1 MRWTIWGLIQEETGA
16 QCGGVAQALL
26 GGAVTGLRDRYH
38 TGIATAPRKVIA
50 RELTGE
56 RELER
61 ALACLGDLAQ
71 LHTGEFL
78 VQRTL
83 KGGSS
88 LGVSYSPR
96 VCLT

>member
-1 MRWTIWGLIQEETGA
+1 M
-16 QCGGVAQALL
+16 
-26 GGAVTGLRDRYH
+26 AVWPSFAVWSWDRTVEKVPYR
-38 TGIATAPRKVIA
+38 TAGNLTEIATAPRAPRIIA
-50 RELTGE
+50 RELPGE

-61 ALACLGDLAQ
+61 ALACLGDLVQ

-88 LGVSYSPR
+88 LGVFDSPR